1 MNQTWENGKKPS
13 FGPNFGPF
21 DPNLGRHGQ
30 TDGQMDWQTNKP
42 RDGQTDRHVDKSDFI
57 GCCPNNV
64 ELPLI
69 IKFFTLLPE
78 IILSSFYIRL
88 TDKLLKTLNWVFD
101 HSSSANTTKRS
112 LQFCH
117 LWTNLKVPDVMLD
130 R

>member
-13 FGPNFGPF
+13 FGLKFGPF
-21 DPNLGRHGQ
+21 DPNLDCHGQ
-30 TDGQMDWQTNKP
+30 TDGQMDRRTNRP
-42 RDGQTDRHVDKSDFI
+42 RDGQTDGQVDKGDFI
-57 GCCPNNV
+57 GHCLNNI

-78 IILSSFYIRL
+78 IFLSSFYISL

-101 HSSSANTTKRS
+101 HSYSANTTKRS
-112 LQFCH
+112 LQFCY
-117 LWTNLKVPDVMLD
+117 LWANLKVPDVILD